1 MNFIPSFKR
10 RCLKSG
16 MNTISQTPTSFSCKS
31 MELPSLFCYF
41 LRLIVS
47 KATLFQNPSMSI
59 SNSDSSREDTRTSC
73 AVISGYPPPH
83 HNHLQISQIE
93 HMAFE
98 NISRK
103 KIAILMTAI
112 KLQTTL
118 NCWSE
123 IDDNTLSSCI
133 CAGRSKQDRVI
144 LT

>member
-10 RCLKSG
+10 RCLKPG
-16 MNTISQTPTSFSCKS
+16 MTTISQTPTSFSCKN

-41 LRLIVS
+41 LKLIVS
-47 KATLFQNPSMSI
+47 KATLFLNLSMSI

-73 AVISGYPPPH
+73 PVISGYPPPH

-103 KIAILMTAI
+103 KMAILMTAI
-112 KLQTTL
+112 KLQRTL
-118 NCWSE
+118 TCCSE
-123 IDDNTLSSCI
+123 IDDNTLSSSV
-133 CAGRSKQDRVI
+133 CAGRSKQDSVI